1 MRPAASGAGTQ
12 SKGAKGKL
20 RILCLPGWR
29 TSKTIMEIQMDIAGL
44 RKTCN
49 SMATFIAVNPSYEAQ
64 PDPPDAI
71 KALDPQGPYYQW
83 WYIDE
88 ARSNYEC
95 VYQGMNGTIDNIADE
110 LRVRGPYDGILGFSQ
125 GSGVATILAAL
136 QADGDKRF
144 VGRFRFVILVCG
156 FQPRD
161 KSIQQLFQKVTQ
173 IKIPSLHVYGT
184 ADPMYA
190 SCRHCVSLYKRP
202 ITLEHSRGH
211 SFPRFDGEALV
222 KMQSFLQSQMSAPA
236 EPSRL

>member
-95 VYQGMNGTIDNIADE
+95 VYQGMNGTIDKYCRKSRCE
-110 LRVRGPYDGILGFSQ
+110 YTKVTYTLRIQKANL
-125 GSGVATILAAL
+125 GVANKHLPVERCKTRTKLPSIV
-136 QADGDKRF
+136 DCHRRNRKPTSRF
-144 VGRFRFVILVCG
+144 
-156 FQPRD
+156 
-161 KSIQQLFQKVTQ
+161 
-173 IKIPSLHVYGT
+173 
-184 ADPMYA
+184 
-190 SCRHCVSLYKRP
+190 
-202 ITLEHSRGH
+202 
-211 SFPRFDGEALV
+211 
-222 KMQSFLQSQMSAPA
+222 
-236 EPSRL
+236 